1 MSAAIELIDMSID
14 DNEIEIQNNMFERI
28 MDICGG
34 NPSRRVLQVLVD
46 TLTCTAVATGE
57 PLDDLV
63 EAVQISYRDALPKDN
78 EN

>member
-1 MSAAIELIDMSID
+1 MSVAVEVIDMTMD
-14 DNEIEIQNNMFERI
+14 DSEIEVQNDMFGRI

-57 PLDDLV
+57 SLDELL
-63 EAVQISYRDALPKDN
+63 EAVKLSFKDALPKDS